1 MSGRSAKGEKD
12 TAEKLPSSR
21 RNKTSAREQKEVKK
35 SPREF
40 DNPNMYDY
48 TQVKAERAAAAMAT
62 VGDVFS
68 HLKKVEET
76 AKKVNDKM
84 SFAQSQAD
92 ILKRMQE

>member
-1 MSGRSAKGEKD
+1 MP
-12 TAEKLPSSR
+12 EKLPSSR

-48 TQVKAERAAAAMAT
+48 AHVTAERAAAAMAV

-68 HLKKVEET
+68 QLEEVEEA
-76 AKKVNDKM
+76 AKKVDAKM
-84 SFAQSQAD
+84 SLAQGQAD
-92 ILKRMQE
+92 VLKRMQE